1 MSNIFKQLSLFL
13 VLRDFS
19 QVAITYYVLGIL
31 WYLGFS
37 FCLGLFTFADVIS
50 NDPKSLK
57 TAVIDPFYSVR
68 QNSEGFGGTRTD
80 YVWMNSLTRI
90 CAFWIVWTSNFG
102 ARENAGLSAVRMD
115 AGLIFSQM
123 SRTASVRSLKSKRK
137 VFEFFAFR
145 ALVTHIVF
153 LYVFSCVFLF
163 SYLVICFN
171 CIYIFYGI
179 IFFNCFCIS
188 KYFRNYPCFRM
199 IIF

>member
-1 MSNIFKQLSLFL
+1 MS
-13 VLRDFS
+13 
-19 QVAITYYVLGIL
+19 
-31 WYLGFS
+31 
-37 FCLGLFTFADVIS
+37 
-50 NDPKSLK
+50 
-57 TAVIDPFYSVR
+57 SVMTQSR
-68 QNSEGFGGTRTD
+68 
-80 YVWMNSLTRI
+80 WKPPSLTLFILFDKTPRDLV
-90 CAFWIVWTSNFG
+90 APEQTMRGWIASPEFVLFG
-102 ARENAGLSAVRMD
+102 WCEHPILVPVKTRGFHLVHFPLKNLLLSAIRMD
-115 AGLIFSQM
+115 AGLIFSQI

-153 LYVFSCVFLF
+153 LYVFSCFFLF